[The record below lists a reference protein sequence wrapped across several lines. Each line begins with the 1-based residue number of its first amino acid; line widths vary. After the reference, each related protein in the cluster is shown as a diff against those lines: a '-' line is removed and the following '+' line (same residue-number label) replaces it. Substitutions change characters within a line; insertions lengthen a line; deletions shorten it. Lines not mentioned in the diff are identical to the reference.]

1 MNDLYDK
8 LLEGVPQAAKLIS
21 LKEFQE
27 FVNPSV
33 CHNVLKLNQHEI
45 QIEKDQDNINEY
57 IVRVNDLK
65 KYGKKVKVNF
75 GCELEICFV
84 LNCHDGNDN
93 VKILEDLS
101 KIRSLFN
108 KKSYTKADK
117 SWFNLLMYHL
127 KHNLIPY
134 FTPEF
139 LKRFPFVYVLLEPKE
154 NDAILIDLKTGEVV
168 REEKKRGY
176 EYLILTQDHSLRCGD
191 SPRYKDYNQKGD
203 LDYTVHCEIVS
214 PILNNYEDLRLMY
227 DNLLAR
233 QCIVTNKKAG
243 FHVNVSVADVDGN
256 PIDLQDGAVSEILR
270 DWLPYEKKNYEKLR
284 GKEGTIFAVKIEERV
299 GNNNMIRNFFTK
311 KDGSILTDYM
321 IKTNPAIKYLVQ
333 EYITRVKYTSLHRK
347 NDSLFEFRVFPSK
360 TDIDTLMEYTQD
372 SIDLFRT
379 AVQRYIDNS
388 SDIIFDLQSTYMKIK
403 DNVSPTLSNQEY
415 IIEDYTYDLGDQFSH
430 LLEFKGI
437 NGKPF
442 YVKKES
448 SFFGLFDET
457 KTYYKFPQKDCS
469 MVVGSGCVHE
479 DPETDDESEIC
490 PEYQVYKIK
499 MFGRSKLSISYDKT
513 LTY

>member
-1 MNDLYDK
+1 MDGLYDK
-8 LLEGVPQAAKLIS
+8 LLEAVPQADKLIS
-21 LKEFQE
+21 FREFQD
-27 FVNPSV
+27 FVNPSI
-33 CHNVLKLNQHEI
+33 CHNVLKINHHEI
-45 QIEKDQDNINEY
+45 QIERNKEELNEY
-57 IVRVNDLK
+57 TLRVNDLRQ
-65 KYGKKVKVNF
+65 YGKKVKVNF

-84 LNCHDGNDN
+84 LNCRDGNDN
-93 VKILEDLS
+93 ASILEDLS
-101 KIRSLFN
+101 TIRNLFS

-117 SWFNLLMYHL
+117 AWFNLLMYHI
-127 KHNLIPY
+127 KHNLIPS

-139 LKRFPFVYVLLEPKE
+139 LKRFPFAYVLLEPKE
-154 NDAILIDLKTGEVV
+154 DDAILIDLKTGEVV
-168 REEKKRGY
+168 REEKKNGY

-191 SPRYKDYNQKGD
+191 SPKYQDYNQKGD

-214 PILNNYEDLRLMY
+214 PILNNYEDLRLLY

-243 FHVNVSVADVDGN
+243 FHVNVSVANIDGT
-256 PIDLQDGAVSEILR
+256 PIALQDGAVSEIMR

-299 GNNNMIRNFFTK
+299 GSNDMIRNFLTK
-311 KDGSILTDYM
+311 KDGSPLTDYM
-321 IKTNPAIKYLVQ
+321 IKNNPAIKYLVQ

-360 TDIDTLMEYTQD
+360 TDIETLMEYTQD
-372 SIDLFRT
+372 SIDLFRN

-388 SDIIFDLQSTYMKIK
+388 SDIIFDLQSTYLKIK
-403 DNVSPTLSNQEY
+403 DNVSPTLSDQEY
-415 IIEDYTYDLGDQFSH
+415 IIEDYTYDLGDQFCH
-430 LLEFKGI
+430 LLKFKGI

-448 SFFGLFDET
+448 SFFGLFDDT
-457 KTYYKFPQKDCS
+457 KMYNKFPRKDCL
-469 MVVGSGCVHE
+469 MVIGNSCVHDQE
-479 DPETDDESEIC
+479 LDDEIEIC
-490 PEYQVYKIK
+490 SEYRVYKIK
-499 MFGRSKLSISYDKT
+499 MIGRSKLVISYDKT